1 MTGTVFSFYVSAMS
15 TRTQLSKL
23 GLFDAKVPRYT
34 SYPTAPHFSDAVG
47 PAQFLDWIEA
57 IPEGSAIS
65 LYLHVPFCRRLCWF
79 CACRTQGTQS
89 AAPVEAYVQ
98 TLVDELAL
106 LKQHLPKGVK
116 LSRLHW
122 GGGTPT
128 LMTPAQMER
137 LAEAI
142 GAVVPFAEDYE
153 FSVEIDPNEIDGP
166 RLDTLA
172 AAGMNRA
179 SIGVQDFDPDIQQT
193 IGRIQSFDI
202 TRKAVDMIRERG
214 VDSLNADILFG
225 LPHQTKARMTQS
237 VQKLLSLSPDRVA
250 LYGYA
255 HVPWMAKRQQMIP
268 SDALPTP
275 AERLDLFETAR
286 HLFLWDSYAEI
297 GIDHFAAQSDGLAT
311 AQRAGSLR
319 RNFQGYTD
327 DTAPVLIG
335 LGASSI
341 SKFPQGFAQNV
352 SGTSAYTGAV
362 RGKRFATARGHR
374 FTPEDR
380 LRARIIEAL
389 MCDFRVSSSELT
401 SAFGVSLDRLNQMY
415 LAASD
420 RFDGVVQITEDGL
433 FIPPK
438 ARPLTRMIAR
448 AFDAYDMGGTG
459 HSSAI

>member
-1 MTGTVFSFYVSAMS
+1 MS
-15 TRTQLSKL
+15 TRTQLSRL

-47 PAQFLDWIEA
+47 TADFTDWITALDAES
-57 IPEGSAIS
+57 PVS
-65 LYLHVPFCRRLCWF
+65 LYVHVPFCRRLCWF

-89 AAPVEAYVQ
+89 DAPVAAYVE
-98 TLVDELAL
+98 TLIREIAL
-106 LKQHLPKGVK
+106 LRAHLPDGVK

-128 LMTPAQMER
+128 LLNPDQMR
-137 LAEAI
+137 HLADSIRA
-142 GAVVPFAEDYE
+142 AVPFADDAE
-153 FSVEIDPNEIDGP
+153 FSVEIDPNEIDGA
-166 RLDTLA
+166 RLDALA
-172 AAGMNRA
+172 ASGMNRA
-179 SIGVQDFDPDIQQT
+179 SIGIQDFDDEIQQT
-193 IGRIQSFDI
+193 IGRIQGFDV
-202 TRKAVDMIRERG
+202 TRRAIDMIRDRG
-214 VDSLNADILFG
+214 VKSLNADILYG
-225 LPHQTKARMTQS
+225 LPHQTKTRMTES

-286 HLFLWDSYAEI
+286 RLFLWDNYAEI
-297 GIDHFAAQSDGLAT
+297 GIDHFAAQDDGLAIALRQGT
-311 AQRAGSLR
+311 LR

-327 DTAPVLIG
+327 DTASALIG

-341 SKFPQGFAQNV
+341 SKFPQGYAQNA
-352 SGTSAYTGAV
+352 SGTSAYTGAI
-362 RGKRFATARGHR
+362 RDGRFSTARGHA
-374 FTPEDR
+374 FTPEDT

-389 MCDFRVSSSELT
+389 MCDFRVSTDEITDS
-401 SAFGVSLDRLNQMY
+401 FGITRDALMAMFRTV
-415 LAASD
+415 AAQFED
-420 RFDGVVQITEDGL
+420 LLVVTDAGL

-438 ARPLTRMIAR
+438 AQPLTRMVAR
-448 AFDAYDMGGTG
+448 AFDAYDLSKAG